1 MDCSMPG
8 FRVLHFLPEFAQIHP
23 HWVGDDIYH
32 LILCRPFLLL
42 PSTFPSI
49 RVFSNELFLC
59 IRWPKYW
66 TLSISPLSEYSRLI
80 SFRIDWF
87 HLLAVQGIWRVFS
100 STSVQKHQF
109 FSAQW
114 RKYSIILNV
123 FNRTEQC
130 AVLDTYNSRSLWE
143 WNRDTL

>member
-1 MDCSMPG
+1 MDYSIPG
-8 FRVLHFLPEFAQIHP
+8 FPVLHFLPEFAQIHL

-32 LILCRPFLLL
+32 LILCRPLLLL

-49 RVFSNELFLC
+49 RVFSNELLLF

-66 TLSISPLSEYSRLI
+66 TFSISPLSEYSGLI

-87 HLLAVQGIWRVFS
+87 HLLAVQGISGVFS

-109 FSAQW
+109 FSTQW
-114 RKYSIILNV
+114 KKYSIILNV

-130 AVLDTYNSRSLWE
+130 AVLNTYNSRISVE
-143 WNRDTL
+143 VK